1 MGDRSSPRP
10 HGSGRADLADWPRD
24 QAWPIRAHH
33 LSALRDLFSRGW
45 AKSGQ
50 SEASLDVCEPELL
63 GETTLSQGLQA
74 TRMRRA
80 RPACVLSLI
89 CLKEMCADWEHGNR
103 QHWSPGIHV
112 SQQPSRNDF
121 FIWAPTGALFWAC
134 FECDFHPLQLQRVL
148 ISNAS
153 LINSYF

>member
-1 MGDRSSPRP
+1 MVQEG
-10 HGSGRADLADWPRD
+10 ADLPGWPHD

-33 LSALRDLFSRGW
+33 LSALRDLFSCDW

-50 SEASLDVCEPELL
+50 SEASLDICEPELL
-63 GETTLSQGLQA
+63 GETTLSQDLHVIW
-74 TRMRRA
+74 MRRA
-80 RPACVLSLI
+80 RPAWGISLI
-89 CLKEMCADWEHGNR
+89 CLKEMCADWKHGNR

-112 SQQPSRNDF
+112 SQQPSENDLS
-121 FIWAPTGALFWAC
+121 IRGPTRALFGAC
-134 FECDFHPLQLQRVL
+134 FESDFHPLQLERVL